1 MVDEIV
7 DQAHENAEGSNDRFV
22 NVAAVI
28 VAVIAT
34 FMALCG
40 VKADNMD
47 YGILQ
52 QKSDAVDMWAM
63 YQAKSM
69 KQYMYKLQRDSFETM
84 LLTSPGLTPA
94 ARAEVDKRLARYSA
108 EIDRY
113 EQEKEE
119 TSAKAKA
126 HEANVERMNRIAD
139 LLDMT
144 EVFLSLSVAL
154 LAITILTRL
163 RWMLA
168 LSLVPSAIGVCFG
181 AAALA
186 GLNIEIVLPAF
197 LT

>member
-1 MVDEIV
+1 
-7 DQAHENAEGSNDRFV
+7 
-22 NVAAVI
+22 
-28 VAVIAT
+28 
-34 FMALCG
+34 
-40 VKADNMD
+40 
-47 YGILQ
+47 
-52 QKSDAVDMWAM
+52 VDMWAM

-69 KQYMYKLQRDSFETM
+69 KQYMYKLQRDSFEAM

-94 ARAEVDKRLARYSA
+94 VRAEVDKRLARYTA

-154 LAITILTRL
+154 LAITILSRR
-163 RWMLA
+163 RWMLV

-186 GLNIEIVLPAF
+186 GLNLEIVLPAF